1 MATEHFTF
9 PANFLWGTATAAHQV
24 EGNNLNCD
32 FWVLEHTPG
41 SPFVEPSGDA
51 CDQYHRYADDI
62 AMLAR
67 LGFNSYRFSIEWA
80 RVEPEPGE
88 FSRAALDHYRRVLA
102 CCHEHKI
109 TPVVTF
115 HHFTSP
121 RWLAGDGGWEDKK
134 TAELFARYCERTAAH
149 LGDLIG
155 IACTINEA
163 NLGAYQYLIGSMPLK
178 LDPSRLKWL
187 SEAARRIGADPNRF
201 APYPNV
207 RSDEG
212 ARRDARRA
220 SPRGRRA
227 QILARQISGRHQPR
241 ARRLAGRARRRGSS
255 RSHQGRMPGHLLRGR
270 ARRRFHRRP
279 DLHPQPH
286 QRRRHATPRKPA
298 SRPR

>member
-1 MATEHFTF
+1 MATDRFTF

-32 FWVLEHTPG
+32 YWVLEHTPG

-102 CCHEHKI
+102 CCHDHKI

-121 RWLAGDGGWEDKK
+121 RWVAGDGGWEDKK
-134 TAELFARYCERTAAH
+134 TAELFARYCERAA
-149 LGDLIG
+149 
-155 IACTINEA
+155 
-163 NLGAYQYLIGSMPLK
+163 
-178 LDPSRLKWL
+178 
-187 SEAARRIGADPNRF
+187 AAPRRSDRRRMHDQRSQPRRISVSDRLAAIEAGPF
-201 APYPNV
+201 AIAMVLRRSTPHRRRSESLRTVPDV
-207 RSDEG
+207 RSNEG
-212 ARRDARRA
+212 ARRDARSTSARD
-220 SPRGRRA
+220 RRVE
-227 QILARQISGRHQPR
+227 ILARQISRRHLPR
-241 ARRLAGRARRRGSS
+241 AGRPASSARR
-255 RSHQGRMPGHLLRGR
+255 
-270 ARRRFHRRP
+270 
-279 DLHPQPH
+279 
-286 QRRRHATPRKPA
+286 
-298 SRPR
+298 